1 MREKH
6 RMRSGTDSSGDSSPY
21 STGDSGSSS
30 NNSRGRGSGG
40 NSPNGKEDI
49 MFLLNNVQKIA
60 TAALRS
66 TDSVDDLHSSSS
78 GSHVTLKS
86 LDRSR
91 DRDSE
96 LSEDSPRPNRD
107 RKNNPLSYG
116 VIPLTSTYLSFVSK
130 PDGEFILFC
139 HFIPSFSVSL
149 SLSPPLSLSPFFPTL
164 LYISICLSSS
174 LSRFLSLYLFVCL
187 LFSLSTSPSVSFFV
201 SPSISLSLSF
211 TPSEPSSSLFL
222 SVCLFLSLSLS
233 L

>member
-139 HFIPSFSVSL
+139 HFIPSFSV
-149 SLSPPLSLSPFFPTL
+149 T
-164 LYISICLSSS
+164 
-174 LSRFLSLYLFVCL
+174 
-187 LFSLSTSPSVSFFV
+187 
-201 SPSISLSLSF
+201 
-211 TPSEPSSSLFL
+211 
-222 SVCLFLSLSLS
+222 LFLSLSLS
-233 L
+233 LYLSFCLSTFLSLYLPLCVFLCLSIYLVLSLFLSISLSLSLFLSIPLSNLNSLI

>member
-130 PDGEFILFC
+130 PDGEFILFVTLF
-139 HFIPSFSVSL
+139 HVSL
-149 SLSPPLSLSPFFPTL
+149 SLFLSLSLSLSLSTL
-164 LYISICLSSS
+164 LSISICLSSS

-201 SPSISLSLSF
+201 SPSISLSFFHSF
-211 TPSEPSSSLFL
+211 
-222 SVCLFLSLSLS
+222 
-233 L
+233 

>member
-139 HFIPSFSVSL
+139 HFISSFSVTLLLSL
-149 SLSPPLSLSPFFPTL
+149 SLSLFF
-164 LYISICLSSS
+164 Y
-174 LSRFLSLYLFVCL
+174 FALYLY
-187 LFSLSTSPSVSFFV
+187 LS
-201 SPSISLSLSF
+201 
-211 TPSEPSSSLFL
+211 
-222 SVCLFLSLSLS
+222 LFLSLSLS
-233 L
+233 FSLSFCLSTFLSLYLPLCVFLCLSIYLSLSFFHSF

>member
-139 HFIPSFSVSL
+139 HFIPSFSLSL
-149 SLSPPLSLSPFFPTL
+149 SLSPPLSLSL
-164 LYISICLSSS
+164 
-174 LSRFLSLYLFVCL
+174 
-187 LFSLSTSPSVSFFV
+187 
-201 SPSISLSLSF
+201 SLSLF
-211 TPSEPSSSLFL
+211 YFALYLYL
-222 SVCLFLSLSLS
+222 SLFLSLSLS
-233 L
+233 LSLSFCLSTFLSLYLPLCVFLCLSIYLVLSFFHSF

>member
-139 HFIPSFSVSL
+139 HFIPSFSLSPSL
-149 SLSPPLSLSPFFPTL
+149 SLSLSF
-164 LYISICLSSS
+164 CLST
-174 LSRFLSLYLFVCL
+174 FLSLYLPLCVFLCL
-187 LFSLSTSPSVSFFV
+187 
-201 SPSISLSLSF
+201 SIYLSLSV
-211 TPSEPSSSLFL
+211 SLFL
-222 SVCLFLSLSLS
+222 SIPLSNLNSLIWILNS
-233 L
+233 CWQS

>member
-139 HFIPSFSVSL
+139 YFISSFSITL
-149 SLSPPLSLSPFFPTL
+149 SLSISFFS
-164 LYISICLSSS
+164 Y
-174 LSRFLSLYLFVCL
+174 FALYLY
-187 LFSLSTSPSVSFFV
+187 LS
-201 SPSISLSLSF
+201 
-211 TPSEPSSSLFL
+211 
-222 SVCLFLSLSLS
+222 LFLSLSLS
-233 L
+233 LSLSFCLSTFLSLYLPLCVFLCLSIYLVLSFFYSF